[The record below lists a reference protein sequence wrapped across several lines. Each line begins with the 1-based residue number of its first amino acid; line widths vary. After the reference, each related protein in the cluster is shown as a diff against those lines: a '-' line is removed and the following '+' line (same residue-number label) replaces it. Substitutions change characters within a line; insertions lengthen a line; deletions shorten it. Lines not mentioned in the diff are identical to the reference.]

1 MEIKLSLFWYFR
13 LATQIITNQTR
24 RQLKAL
30 QYCGDLNLIEQ
41 QFIVGKFLANKVT
54 ARVSFRTTRRGATP
68 RIVILQMFSC
78 CWVTAIVIK
87 ICIGMN
93 KIINVPLPRD
103 GVPPDT
109 RRRRQSGHGDKNLM
123 RGETETERINWVSS
137 VEETGLVSLD
147 GKWRGIAN
155 VLLSQFIVVSA
166 PSYPSKAQTTRT
178 GQRHGTASMWSFN
191 WKRGLTRECLLNNKN
206 PELIPRKILCQ
217 GYSGWRIP
225 LNYTRIVV

>member
-1 MEIKLSLFWYFR
+1 MIFR
-13 LATQIITNQTR
+13 LATQIIITNKTR
-24 RQLKAL
+24 RELKAL
-30 QYCGDLNLIEQ
+30 QYCGDLNLIGH

-54 ARVSFRTTRRGATP
+54 ARVSFRTTTTRRGVTP
-68 RIVILQMFSC
+68 RIVVLQMFSC

-103 GVPPDT
+103 GVPLDT
-109 RRRRQSGHGDKNLM
+109 RQRRQSGHGDKNLM
-123 RGETETERINWVSS
+123 RGETETDRINWVSS

-155 VLLSQFIVVSA
+155 VLLSQFIVG
-166 PSYPSKAQTTRT
+166 YPPPPIHLKHN
-178 GQRHGTASMWSFN
+178 RHGHGQDSGLASMWSFN
-191 WKRGLTRECLLNNKN
+191 WKRGLTRECLLNSKN

-217 GYSGWRIP
+217 GYSDWRIP
-225 LNYTRIVV
+225 LNYARIVV